1 MMNGN
6 DDGGTREH
14 LRRDLQ
20 ARRHQLMDD
29 VQRRLER
36 IRQVDP
42 RAASAAEVVEDDT
55 SEIDVGLI
63 EIMNAT
69 VHRIDAALER
79 IADGVYGQCAR
90 CHGPISEAR
99 LRAMP
104 FAVCCHRC
112 ESSSERHSTML
123 RAQPRK
129 SSWEEGLMF
138 ARGEES

>member
-1 MMNGN
+1 MTN
-6 DDGGTREH
+6 DSHDGGAHDH
-14 LRRDLQ
+14 LRRALQ

-29 VQRRLER
+29 VQRRLLR

-42 RAASAAEVVEDDT
+42 RAASATEGVEDDT

-79 IADGVYGQCAR
+79 IADGAYGQCAR

-112 ESSSERHSTML
+112 EASSERHSTMVH
-123 RAQPRK
+123 AQPRK

-138 ARGEES
+138 VRREES